1 MTAAPRALSPAGAV
15 SARSR
20 GMLRISEL
28 TYRIAGRA
36 LFHRAS
42 VTVSAGQ
49 KVGLVGPNGAGKS
62 TLLKLIAGDLT
73 PDEGEIDVP
82 NRWRI
87 ATVAQHAPDGP
98 DSLIDTVLA
107 ADEERTGLLAEADTA
122 TDADRL
128 GEIHARLI
136 DIDAHAAPARAAQ
149 ILAGLGFDEAAQ
161 HRPCASYSGGFRMRV
176 ALAATLFLEPDLLL
190 LDEPTNHLDLE
201 AAIWLESWLSRYP
214 HTVVLVSHDR
224 GLLNRAVEGIVHL
237 DAGQLRSYGGSYD
250 RFEKTRALERDHLAA
265 RAAKQEAQRKHLQAF
280 VDRFRYK
287 ASKATQAQSRIKMLE
302 KMEPI
307 ALLPADRT
315 VSFDFPSPEPPPP
328 PLITLDD
335 VTVGYGS
342 TPVLQRLNLR
352 LDPDDRI
359 ALLGANGNGKSTLA
373 KLLSGRL
380 APLDGRMT
388 TPPKLT
394 VGYFA
399 QHQTEELDPARTA
412 LAETAAWMPDATDQH
427 CRDHLGRFG
436 FSKTKAETPI
446 GALSGGEKARLLFA
460 LITRM
465 APHMLIL
472 DEPTNHL
479 DIDSR
484 KALVAAI
491 NAYRGAVVLIS
502 HDQSLVE
509 LTAERLWLV
518 AGGTC
523 RAYDGDMAQ
532 YRKLLFEQRRA
543 ERNGTDQPAR
553 SPINGATAMPA
564 DRKAQRQ
571 AAAALRSRLAPFKK
585 RVAEAERAIEQLTRQ
600 KVMLEQRLAD
610 PAIYDGSTDQVTA
623 LQKQLGAVLK
633 DLDAAETAWLGAQ
646 DAYENAQLGQAA
658 L

>member
-1 MTAAPRALSPAGAV
+1 
-15 SARSR
+15 
-20 GMLRISEL
+20 MLRISDL

-42 VTVSAGQ
+42 VTVSAGR

-62 TLLKLIAGDLT
+62 TLLRLVTGDLA
-73 PDEGEIDVP
+73 PDEGEIDIP
-82 NRWRI
+82 GRWRI

-107 ADEERTGLLAEADTA
+107 ADAERTRLLAAADA
-122 TDADRL
+122 DADPDRL

-149 ILAGLGFDEAAQ
+149 ILAGLGFDDAAQ
-161 HRPCASYSGGFRMRV
+161 KRPCSSYSGGFRMRV

-201 AAIWLESWLSRYP
+201 AAIWLESWLARYP

-224 GLLNRAVEGIVHL
+224 GLLNRAVDGIVHL
-237 DAGQLRSYGGSYD
+237 DAGRLKTYGGGYD
-250 RFEKTRALERDHLAA
+250 RFEKTRALERAHLTAQ
-265 RAAKQEAQRKHLQAF
+265 AAKQDAQRKHLQAF

-307 ALLPADRT
+307 QLLPADRT
-315 VSFDFPSPEPPPP
+315 VAFDFPSPGPLPP
-328 PLITLDD
+328 PLITLDG
-335 VTVGYGS
+335 VAVGYGS
-342 TPVLQRLNLR
+342 APVLRKLTLR

-380 APLDGRMT
+380 APSDGRMI

-399 QHQTEELDPARTA
+399 QHQTEELDPSRTA

-446 GALSGGEKARLLFA
+446 GSLSGGEKARLLFA
-460 LITRM
+460 LITRL
-465 APHMLIL
+465 APHVLIL

-509 LTAERLWLV
+509 LTADRLWLV
-518 AGGTC
+518 ADGTC
-523 RAYDGDMAQ
+523 RTYEGDMAQ

-543 ERNGTDQPAR
+543 ERGAAGRAAAGPA
-553 SPINGATAMPA
+553 GDEAAAPA

-571 AAAALRSRLAPFKK
+571 AAAALRSRLAPLKK
-585 RVAEAERAIEQLTRQ
+585 RVAETERAIERLTDR
-600 KVMLEQRLAD
+600 KARLEQRLAA
-610 PAIYDGSTDQVTA
+610 PEIYGGPTEQVTA
-623 LQKQLGAVLK
+623 LQKELSSVLK
-633 DLDAAETAWLGAQ
+633 DLDAAEAAWLTAQ
-646 DAYENAQLGQAA
+646 DAYETAQIGQMAG
-658 L
+658 